1 MPRKYS
7 QKQSNAI
14 VAEYTET
21 YGKVLTDVLSTRVR
35 DLTKLEFNKTELSTL
50 IGTALVL
57 EIDRPRL
64 VECLKQYIPSQRMK
78 WAREEQ
84 KAAKLGDDDFEER
97 CPVLFGLLAN
107 ENKSVKRKA
116 DATVAYAS
124 DLATDAQKVSIA
136 GIIAR
141 GDAKID
147 ARTARRKGQS
157 TATQIRLIAP
167 EIARSDAII
176 AYNADLATETQ
187 MRLLAPAH
195 AKRDARSDAIIAYN
209 ADLATE
215 TQMCLLAPAHARRDA
230 RSDAIIA
237 YNADLATET
246 QMRLLAPAHARR
258 DARILARLNE
268 LAEMERLEAANPSQ
282 DYVLSYNENSLDV
295 SKLVLTE
302 FWMDFIGVRDASK
315 IIHKLHCFFHLTKVH
330 PRNLQRLTSNDRKAL
345 MPGNRL
351 TEDTIRG
358 NDLLPPIDNPGVCHL
373 QNVLREKLNKEL
385 WGHPSLIMCLLFFFR
400 HHGRFYPF
408 VAGQVIYAYC
418 ILKTNPKFK
427 SFAQHK
433 WLNQIANGCELLCK
447 APADVEPD
455 ACIQITIHEDGDAFG
470 ATYKLIRNSCNME
483 DAVDFD
489 IR

>member
-167 EIARSDAII
+167 EI
-176 AYNADLATETQ
+176 
-187 MRLLAPAH
+187 
-195 AKRDARSDAIIAYN
+195 
-209 ADLATE
+209 
-215 TQMCLLAPAHARRDA
+215 A